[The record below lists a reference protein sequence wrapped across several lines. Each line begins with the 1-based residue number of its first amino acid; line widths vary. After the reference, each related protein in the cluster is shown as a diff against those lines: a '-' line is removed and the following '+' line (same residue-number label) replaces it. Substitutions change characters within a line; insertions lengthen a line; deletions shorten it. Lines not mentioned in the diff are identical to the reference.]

1 MIYDIFLS
9 IENFRFRL
17 GTKKSLMN
25 SNNGCINIEISYDM
39 EYTTTIIKPGLGA
52 AQKPSPIYSLEL

>member
-17 GTKKSLMN
+17 GTRKSLMN

-39 EYTTTIIKPGLGA
+39 KYTTTIIKPGA